1 MPIVRVKQKFQVT
14 LPRVVRKQAGLA
26 VGDLLEAR
34 IERGKI
40 TLVPQSLIDRRIEES
55 LEDFKH
61 GRFSGPF
68 KSTGEA
74 VRSLRRARKKKS

>member
-14 LPRVVRKQAGLA
+14 LPPVVRKQAGLA

-40 TLVPQSLIDRRIEES
+40 TLVPQSLIDRRIVES
-55 LEDFKH
+55 LEDLKH
-61 GRFSGPF
+61 RRFSRPF
-68 KSTGEA
+68 KSAEA
-74 VRSLRRARKKKS
+74 AIRHLHRPRKRKS